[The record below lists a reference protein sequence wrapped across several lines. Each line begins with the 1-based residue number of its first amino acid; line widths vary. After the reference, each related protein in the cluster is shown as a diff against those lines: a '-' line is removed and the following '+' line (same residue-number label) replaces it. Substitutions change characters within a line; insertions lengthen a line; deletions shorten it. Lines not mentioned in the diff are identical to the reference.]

1 MKKTLPK
8 RQSTRT
14 PWLVARVIDYKKKI
28 SSEPSVRN
36 HEKQALVCKESLES
50 CEEGSRCIRM
60 GNEELQQKEVEK
72 LREIA
77 EKAQLD
83 FGDAVS

>member
-1 MKKTLPK
+1 MAIQLIEV
-8 RQSTRT
+8 RQ
-14 PWLVARVIDYKKKI
+14 WLVARVIDYKKKI

-50 CEEGSRCIRM
+50 CKEGLRCIRM
-60 GNEELQQKEVEK
+60 GNEELQKEVER
-72 LREIA
+72 LRETA

-83 FGDAVS
+83 FGNAVS